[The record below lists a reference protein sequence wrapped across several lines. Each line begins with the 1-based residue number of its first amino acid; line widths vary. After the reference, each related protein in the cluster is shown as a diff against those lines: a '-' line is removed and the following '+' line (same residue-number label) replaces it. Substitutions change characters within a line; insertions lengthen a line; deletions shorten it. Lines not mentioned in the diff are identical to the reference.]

1 MSRASA
7 VWEGDREECAGGKE
21 GDSVGCKQQGWGWRR
36 WRSGDGNGPVRKG
49 SHTFMKTS
57 KK

>member
-21 GDSVGCKQQGWGWRR
+21 GDSVGCKLSSRD
-36 WRSGDGNGPVRKG
+36 GDGGDGEAGMGTALCEKAVMP
-49 SHTFMKTS
+49 S
-57 KK
+57 